1 MTIWAVILNQVKF
14 GAGGN
19 MLLTVINICILFVA
33 LWIVVEGVVKFF
45 ATSEEPTA
53 PAAPETA

>member
-14 GAGGN
+14 GASDN
-19 MLLTVINICILFVA
+19 MLLTVINICILFIA
-33 LWIVVEGVVKFF
+33 LWIVVEGVAKFF

-53 PAAPETA
+53 PVAPQTT